1 MSTPPSNPPPY
12 GEPPQ
17 GPYGQPAQNPYPPQQ
32 GGYPPPPGA
41 YPPQP
46 PPGAYPPPAPGAY
59 PPGDYPPPQQGAY
72 PPPPPPLPY
81 GEAPSLGAYGPPPKK
96 TRWGLIIGLIVGV
109 FALMA
114 IAVIVFVVIIGKGTV
129 TATDVKVGDCL
140 KEIPGNTR
148 VLTVDTVGCD
158 QPHAGEVFA
167 VLLMPEGDFPGQSAI
182 EAYQNKCEPA
192 LATYAPNAMTDNTVQ
207 LYVLYPTAETW
218 SQGDRAVTCVATLD
232 PPRAGSLKH

>member
-1 MSTPPSNPPPY
+1 VTTPPSNPPPY

-41 YPPQP
+41 YPP
-46 PPGAYPPPAPGAY
+46 PPAPGAY
-59 PPGDYPPPQQGAY
+59 PPPTPGAYPPPPQGVY
-72 PPPPPPLPY
+72 PPPPPLPY
-81 GEAPSLGAYGPPPKK
+81 GETPALGAYGPPPKK

-109 FALMA
+109 FALVA

-148 VLTVDTVGCD
+148 VLTVDTIGCD

-167 VLLMPEGDFPGQSAI
+167 VLLMPEGEFPGQSAI

-192 LATYAPNAMTDNTVQ
+192 LATYAPSAITDNSVQ

-232 PPRAGSLKH
+232 PPRKGSLKG

>member
-1 MSTPPSNPPPY
+1 MTTPPSNPPPY
-12 GEPPQ
+12 GQPPQ
-17 GPYGQPAQNPYPPQQ
+17 GPYGQPAQNPYPPQP
-32 GGYPPPPGA
+32 GGYPPPP
-41 YPPQP
+41 
-46 PPGAYPPPAPGAY
+46 PGGYPPP
-59 PPGDYPPPQQGAY
+59 PPQGAY

-81 GEAPSLGAYGPPPKK
+81 GEAPPLGQYGPPPKK
-96 TRWGLIIGLIVGV
+96 TRWGLIISLVLGVLALI
-109 FALMA
+109 A

-148 VLTVDTVGCD
+148 VLTVDTIGCD

-167 VLLMPEGDFPGQSAI
+167 VLLMPEGEFPGQSAI
-182 EAYQNKCEPA
+182 EAYQNKCEPE
-192 LATYAPNAMTDNTVQ
+192 LATYAPSAITDNSVQ

-232 PPRAGSLKH
+232 PPRSGSLKG